1 MPTRREREREE
12 RRKYILDKA
21 QALFAQNGYL
31 GTSMAEIAE
40 ASEFA
45 VGSLYSFFRSKEEIL
60 ATIFEYHVER
70 VIAEVQQVRG
80 DEKMGPREKIEACL
94 ESLVRIYVE
103 NQDFFRIYVAEA
115 RGVEWGVRTEVGEY
129 IHRGNVRFLGVLS
142 DIFREAIDEGVIDP
156 DLDPEFLALLLRQFV
171 HSTVTHFLYSDRG
184 LTVEQLLEVSKRM
197 IFEGTRPGRAKSD
210 SVLFP
215 ESGT

>member
-12 RRKYILDKA
+12 RRKYILEKA
-21 QALFAQNGYL
+21 QVLFAQNGYL

-70 VIAEVQQVRG
+70 VIAEVQQVRS
-80 DEKMGPREKIEACL
+80 DEKMGARGKIEACL

-142 DIFREAIDEGVIDP
+142 DIFKEAIEEGVVDP

-171 HSTVTHFLYSDRG
+171 HSTVTHFLYSNRG
-184 LTVEQLLEVSKRM
+184 LTVEQLLEVTKRM
-197 IFEGTRPGRAKSD
+197 IFEGTRPGQAKGNA
-210 SVLFP
+210 VLFP
-215 ESGT
+215 ESRT